1 VVLLTG
7 LDNDMSVWDQTR
19 QHLDDISLCAYDR
32 ANLGSSDYIEG
43 PRPIHDS
50 VDELHG
56 FLQAAEVP
64 PPYILVGHSYGGL
77 VSMLYA
83 AAYPQKVDSLLLV
96 DGLLPFEDELDAIAN
111 GPRELAIIRA
121 ELNDNSEQLRIFGHL
136 PDADTLVGSL
146 PDVPTV
152 YLFGRRQ
159 DLTEPGWPPGSY
171 RTRMQAFIQAL
182 PNGAIVKA
190 DAGHG
195 IPVEDPTAIA
205 RQVTALHRQ

>member
-1 VVLLTG
+1 V
-7 LDNDMSVWDQTR
+7 
-19 QHLDDISLCAYDR
+19 CAYDR

-43 PRPIHDS
+43 SRPINDS

-56 FLQAAEVP
+56 LLQAADVP

-83 AAYPQKVDSLLLV
+83 AAYPQQVHSLLLV

-111 GPRELAIIRA
+111 GPRELARVRA
-121 ELNDNSEQLRIFGHL
+121 ELNDNFEQLTIFGHL
-136 PDADTLVGSL
+136 PNPDMLVESL
-146 PDVPTV
+146 PHVPIV

-171 RTRMQAFIQAL
+171 RTRMHAFIKAL

-195 IPVEDPTAIA
+195 IPVEDPRAIA